1 MPLLLWSPRD
11 DGTTCCG
18 QAAARPGKERLK
30 HLAVELVG
38 AFAVLDLEHP
48 EIGIA
53 CDLAGDV
60 GVGVGLR
67 HRVGPGAAAS
77 GRFAVERARLGGDGD
92 ARLEAV
98 ELHQP
103 RAGLGIAAPPHG
115 GRNERAIAEPHLRAP
130 PQPGVETHHHIYFLP
145 TQWGGGPLGPEGSRI
160 MTPPPAARAPPR
172 AERGEGKD
180 VFFMPTHRPVHRTRP
195 ARRASGSARRRRAG
209 PAGPHRRGRTAWR
222 APPGSAARPDRPAP
236 RRATTSP
243 PPSPAPR
250 AGRRRRARTPAAGG
264 RRATR
269 RDRRLPR
276 ARRAWRG
283 RRAAR

>member
-11 DGTTCCG
+11 DGTACCG
-18 QAAARPGKERLK
+18 QTAARPGKERLK

-53 CDLAGDV
+53 RDLAGDV
-60 GVGVGLR
+60 GVGVRLG
-67 HRVGPGAAAS
+67 HWIGAGAAAP
-77 GRFAVERARLGGDGD
+77 GRFAVERARLGVDGD
-92 ARLEAV
+92 AGLEAV
-98 ELHQP
+98 ELHQH
-103 RAGLGIAAPPHG
+103 RAGVGIAAPHHG
-115 GRNERAIAEPHLRAP
+115 GRNERAIAEPHLRAH
-130 PQPGVETHHHIYFLP
+130 PQLGVETHHHIYFLP

-172 AERGEGKD
+172 AELGDGKD
-180 VFFMPTHRPVHRTRP
+180 VFFMPTHRPVHPPPP
-195 ARRASGSARRRRAG
+195 APRASGSARRRRAG
-209 PAGPHRRGRTAWR
+209 PAAPPRRGRTAWR
-222 APPGSAARPDRPAP
+222 APPGSAARPGHRVP
-236 RRATTSP
+236 RRATASP
-243 PPSPAPR
+243 PPSPAPP
-250 AGRRRRARTPAAGG
+250 AAPRRRARTPAAGV

-269 RDRRLPR
+269 TDRRLPR